1 MRYTMLS
8 SSKKLLKWRSG
19 QKLSILRLHRHRRSC
34 RISTIT
40 ESMVQM
46 PIMGRT
52 KSVCL
57 TGEENM
63 LKVFLAEDE
72 FIIREGIK
80 NNIDWQAHGYEFCGE
95 ASDGELAFPLIQK
108 TRPDILITDIKMP
121 FVDGLAL
128 SRLVKKEL
136 PETEIII
143 LSGYEEFDYAKEAIQ
158 IGVARYLLKPINGE
172 TLLQEID
179 SVAEIILGKQ
189 KEKEIREKYQKEM
202 EENSLRDQMDLFQ
215 HLVTGDCSMEELLS
229 VADKL
234 DLKIMAPWY
243 SIVLLKIQSMKHDY
257 EEYSGSIVVVDERI
271 AKLAEPEHV
280 LVFDRALEGRAF
292 LFKADSEEEL
302 LAYQKE
308 YLGDVKEVLSGY
320 ANLRYFGGIGTPVNR
335 LREIPASFE
344 DASHAFA
351 HRYLVAESCIL
362 DSSLLMQEGAAEQED
377 FRISAVNPE
386 QIDRAKMQE
395 FLRTGDLDE
404 VIYFVDEFFGK
415 LDGGAMKSR
424 IFRQYI
430 TMDAYFSIAD
440 FLKGLGL
447 QKDEIEAPDQDSSI
461 LQDEK
466 SAMDYIVRIM
476 NKALVLR
483 EKKASSRYE
492 DVVSEVIH
500 YIEDNYAQ
508 EELSLNLLASHVN
521 FSPNH
526 LSMIFSQQT
535 GQTLIRYLTDY
546 RMNRAKELLRC
557 SSKKSSVI
565 SMEVG
570 YKDPHYFS
578 YLFKKTQGMTPTQ
591 YRGGRAAEGEDL

>member
-1 MRYTMLS
+1 
-8 SSKKLLKWRSG
+8 
-19 QKLSILRLHRHRRSC
+19 
-34 RISTIT
+34 
-40 ESMVQM
+40 
-46 PIMGRT
+46 MGRT
-52 KSVCL
+52 KSFCL

-271 AKLAEPEHV
+271 VKLAEPEHV
-280 LVFDRALEGRAF
+280 LIFDRALEGRAF

-362 DSSLLMQEGAAEQED
+362 DSSLLMQEGAAEHED

-404 VIYFVDEFFGK
+404 VVYFVDEFFGK

-430 TMDAYFSIAD
+430 TMDAYFSIVD

-476 NKALVLR
+476 EKALVLR

>member
-1 MRYTMLS
+1 
-8 SSKKLLKWRSG
+8 
-19 QKLSILRLHRHRRSC
+19 
-34 RISTIT
+34 
-40 ESMVQM
+40 
-46 PIMGRT
+46 
-52 KSVCL
+52 
-57 TGEENM
+57 M

-158 IGVARYLLKPINGE
+158 IGVARYLLKPVNGE

-229 VADKL
+229 VAGKL

-280 LVFDRALEGRAF
+280 LIFDRALEGRAF
-292 LFKADSEEEL
+292 LFKADSEDEL

-308 YLGDVKEVLSGY
+308 YLGDVKEVLSSY
-320 ANLRYFGGIGTPVNR
+320 VNLRYFGGIGTPVNR

-386 QIDRAKMQE
+386 QIDRTKMQE

-404 VIYFVDEFFGK
+404 VVYFVDEFFGK

-430 TMDAYFSIAD
+430 TMDAYFSIVD

-476 NKALVLR
+476 EKALVLR

>member
-1 MRYTMLS
+1 
-8 SSKKLLKWRSG
+8 
-19 QKLSILRLHRHRRSC
+19 
-34 RISTIT
+34 
-40 ESMVQM
+40 
-46 PIMGRT
+46 MGRT
-52 KSVCL
+52 KSFCL

-280 LVFDRALEGRAF
+280 LIFDRALEGRAF
-292 LFKADSEEEL
+292 LFKADSEDEL

-308 YLGDVKEVLSGY
+308 YLGDVKEVLSSY
-320 ANLRYFGGIGTPVNR
+320 MNLRYFGGIGTPVNR

-386 QIDRAKMQE
+386 QIDRTKMQE

-404 VIYFVDEFFGK
+404 VVYFVDEFFGK

-430 TMDAYFSIAD
+430 TMDAYFSIVD

-476 NKALVLR
+476 EKALVLR

>member
-1 MRYTMLS
+1 
-8 SSKKLLKWRSG
+8 
-19 QKLSILRLHRHRRSC
+19 
-34 RISTIT
+34 
-40 ESMVQM
+40 
-46 PIMGRT
+46 MGRT

-271 AKLAEPEHV
+271 VKLAEPEHV
-280 LVFDRALEGRAF
+280 LIFDRALEGRAF

>member
-1 MRYTMLS
+1 
-8 SSKKLLKWRSG
+8 
-19 QKLSILRLHRHRRSC
+19 
-34 RISTIT
+34 
-40 ESMVQM
+40 
-46 PIMGRT
+46 
-52 KSVCL
+52 
-57 TGEENM
+57 M

-257 EEYSGSIVVVDERI
+257 EEYSGSIVAVDERI
-271 AKLAEPEHV
+271 VKLAEPEHV
-280 LVFDRALEGRAF
+280 LIFDRALEGRAF

-362 DSSLLMQEGAAEQED
+362 DSSLLMQEGAAEHED

-404 VIYFVDEFFGK
+404 VVYFVDEFFGK

-430 TMDAYFSIAD
+430 TMDAYFSIVD

-565 SMEVG
+565 SMEIG

-591 YRGGRAAEGEDL
+591 YRGGRVAEGEDL

>member
-1 MRYTMLS
+1 
-8 SSKKLLKWRSG
+8 
-19 QKLSILRLHRHRRSC
+19 
-34 RISTIT
+34 
-40 ESMVQM
+40 
-46 PIMGRT
+46 
-52 KSVCL
+52 
-57 TGEENM
+57 M

-215 HLVTGDCSMEELLS
+215 HLVTGDCSMEELFS

-280 LVFDRALEGRAF
+280 LIFDRALEGRAF

-483 EKKASSRYE
+483 EKRASSRYE

>member
-1 MRYTMLS
+1 
-8 SSKKLLKWRSG
+8 
-19 QKLSILRLHRHRRSC
+19 
-34 RISTIT
+34 
-40 ESMVQM
+40 
-46 PIMGRT
+46 
-52 KSVCL
+52 
-57 TGEENM
+57 M

-229 VADKL
+229 VAGKL

-271 AKLAEPEHV
+271 VKLAEPEHV
-280 LVFDRALEGRAF
+280 LIFDRALEGRAF

-362 DSSLLMQEGAAEQED
+362 DSSLLMQEGAAEHED

-386 QIDRAKMQE
+386 QIDRTKMQE

-404 VIYFVDEFFGK
+404 VVYFVDEFFGK

-430 TMDAYFSIAD
+430 TMDAYFSIVD

-476 NKALVLR
+476 EKALVLR

-500 YIEDNYAQ
+500 YIENNYAQ

>member
-1 MRYTMLS
+1 
-8 SSKKLLKWRSG
+8 
-19 QKLSILRLHRHRRSC
+19 
-34 RISTIT
+34 
-40 ESMVQM
+40 
-46 PIMGRT
+46 
-52 KSVCL
+52 
-57 TGEENM
+57 M

-280 LVFDRALEGRAF
+280 LIFDRALEGRAF
-292 LFKADSEEEL
+292 LFKADSEDEL

-308 YLGDVKEVLSGY
+308 YLGDVKEVFSSY
-320 ANLRYFGGIGTPVNR
+320 MNLRYFGGIGTPVNR

-386 QIDRAKMQE
+386 QIDRTKMQE

-404 VIYFVDEFFGK
+404 VVYFVDEFFGK
-415 LDGGAMKSR
+415 LDGGAMKSK

-430 TMDAYFSIAD
+430 TMDAYFSIVD

-476 NKALVLR
+476 EKALVLR

>member
-1 MRYTMLS
+1 
-8 SSKKLLKWRSG
+8 
-19 QKLSILRLHRHRRSC
+19 
-34 RISTIT
+34 
-40 ESMVQM
+40 
-46 PIMGRT
+46 
-52 KSVCL
+52 
-57 TGEENM
+57 M

-80 NNIDWQAHGYEFCGE
+80 NNIDWQAYGYEFCGE

-257 EEYSGSIVVVDERI
+257 EEYSGSIVAVDERI
-271 AKLAEPEHV
+271 VKLAEPEHV
-280 LVFDRALEGRAF
+280 LIFDRALEGRAF

-362 DSSLLMQEGAAEQED
+362 DSSLLMQEGAAEHED

>member
-1 MRYTMLS
+1 
-8 SSKKLLKWRSG
+8 
-19 QKLSILRLHRHRRSC
+19 
-34 RISTIT
+34 
-40 ESMVQM
+40 
-46 PIMGRT
+46 MGRT

-80 NNIDWQAHGYEFCGE
+80 NNIDWQAYGYEFCGE

-215 HLVTGDCSMEELLS
+215 HLVTGDCSMEELLF

-257 EEYSGSIVVVDERI
+257 EEYSGSIVAVDERI
-271 AKLAEPEHV
+271 VKLAEPEHV
-280 LVFDRALEGRAF
+280 LIFDRALEGRAF

-362 DSSLLMQEGAAEQED
+362 DSSLLMQEGAAEHED

-404 VIYFVDEFFGK
+404 VVYFVDEFFGK

-430 TMDAYFSIAD
+430 TMDAYFSIVD

-483 EKKASSRYE
+483 EKRASSRYE

>member
-1 MRYTMLS
+1 
-8 SSKKLLKWRSG
+8 
-19 QKLSILRLHRHRRSC
+19 
-34 RISTIT
+34 
-40 ESMVQM
+40 M

-280 LVFDRALEGRAF
+280 LIFDRALEGRAF

-362 DSSLLMQEGAAEQED
+362 DSSLLMQEGAAEHED

-404 VIYFVDEFFGK
+404 VVYFVDEFFGK

-447 QKDEIEAPDQDSSI
+447 QKDEIEAPDQDGSI

>member
-1 MRYTMLS
+1 
-8 SSKKLLKWRSG
+8 
-19 QKLSILRLHRHRRSC
+19 
-34 RISTIT
+34 
-40 ESMVQM
+40 
-46 PIMGRT
+46 MGRT
-52 KSVCL
+52 KSFCL

-229 VADKL
+229 VAGKL

-280 LVFDRALEGRAF
+280 LIFDRALEGRAF
-292 LFKADSEEEL
+292 LFKADSEDEL

-308 YLGDVKEVLSGY
+308 YLGDVKEVLSSY
-320 ANLRYFGGIGTPVNR
+320 MNLRYFGGIGTPVNR

-386 QIDRAKMQE
+386 QIDRTKMQE

-404 VIYFVDEFFGK
+404 VVYFVDEFFGK

-430 TMDAYFSIAD
+430 TMDAYFSIVD

-476 NKALVLR
+476 EKALVLR

>member
-1 MRYTMLS
+1 
-8 SSKKLLKWRSG
+8 
-19 QKLSILRLHRHRRSC
+19 
-34 RISTIT
+34 
-40 ESMVQM
+40 
-46 PIMGRT
+46 
-52 KSVCL
+52 
-57 TGEENM
+57 M

-280 LVFDRALEGRAF
+280 LIFDRALEGRAF
-292 LFKADSEEEL
+292 LFKADSEDEL

-308 YLGDVKEVLSGY
+308 YLGDVKEVLSSY
-320 ANLRYFGGIGTPVNR
+320 MNLRYFGGIGTPVNR

-362 DSSLLMQEGAAEQED
+362 DSSLLMQEGAVEQED

-386 QIDRAKMQE
+386 QIDRTKMQE

-404 VIYFVDEFFGK
+404 VVYFVDEFFGK

-430 TMDAYFSIAD
+430 TMDAYFSIVD

-483 EKKASSRYE
+483 EKRASSRYE

>member
-1 MRYTMLS
+1 
-8 SSKKLLKWRSG
+8 
-19 QKLSILRLHRHRRSC
+19 
-34 RISTIT
+34 
-40 ESMVQM
+40 
-46 PIMGRT
+46 MGRT

-362 DSSLLMQEGAAEQED
+362 DSSLLMQEGAAEHED

-483 EKKASSRYE
+483 EKRASSRYE

>member
-1 MRYTMLS
+1 
-8 SSKKLLKWRSG
+8 
-19 QKLSILRLHRHRRSC
+19 
-34 RISTIT
+34 
-40 ESMVQM
+40 
-46 PIMGRT
+46 MGRT

-271 AKLAEPEHV
+271 VKLAEPEHV
-280 LVFDRALEGRAF
+280 LIFDRALEGRAF

-386 QIDRAKMQE
+386 QIDRTKMQE

-404 VIYFVDEFFGK
+404 VVYFVDEFFGK

-430 TMDAYFSIAD
+430 TMDAYFSIVD

-476 NKALVLR
+476 EKALVLR

>member
-1 MRYTMLS
+1 
-8 SSKKLLKWRSG
+8 
-19 QKLSILRLHRHRRSC
+19 
-34 RISTIT
+34 
-40 ESMVQM
+40 
-46 PIMGRT
+46 
-52 KSVCL
+52 
-57 TGEENM
+57 M

-80 NNIDWQAHGYEFCGE
+80 NNIDWQAYGYEFCGE

-271 AKLAEPEHV
+271 VKLAEPEHV

-447 QKDEIEAPDQDSSI
+447 QKDEIEAPDQNSSI

-483 EKKASSRYE
+483 EKRASSRYE

>member
-1 MRYTMLS
+1 
-8 SSKKLLKWRSG
+8 
-19 QKLSILRLHRHRRSC
+19 
-34 RISTIT
+34 
-40 ESMVQM
+40 
-46 PIMGRT
+46 
-52 KSVCL
+52 
-57 TGEENM
+57 M

-280 LVFDRALEGRAF
+280 LIFDRALEGRAF
-292 LFKADSEEEL
+292 LFKADSEDEL

-308 YLGDVKEVLSGY
+308 YLGDVKEVFSSY
-320 ANLRYFGGIGTPVNR
+320 MNLRYFGGIGTPVNR

-386 QIDRAKMQE
+386 QIDRTKMQE

-404 VIYFVDEFFGK
+404 VVYFVDEFFGK

-430 TMDAYFSIAD
+430 TMDAYFSIVD

-476 NKALVLR
+476 EKALVLR

>member
-1 MRYTMLS
+1 
-8 SSKKLLKWRSG
+8 
-19 QKLSILRLHRHRRSC
+19 
-34 RISTIT
+34 
-40 ESMVQM
+40 
-46 PIMGRT
+46 
-52 KSVCL
+52 
-57 TGEENM
+57 M

-404 VIYFVDEFFGK
+404 VVYFVDEFFGK

-430 TMDAYFSIAD
+430 TMDAYFSIVD

>member
-1 MRYTMLS
+1 
-8 SSKKLLKWRSG
+8 
-19 QKLSILRLHRHRRSC
+19 
-34 RISTIT
+34 
-40 ESMVQM
+40 
-46 PIMGRT
+46 
-52 KSVCL
+52 
-57 TGEENM
+57 M

-80 NNIDWQAHGYEFCGE
+80 NNIDWQAYGYEFCGE

-121 FVDGLAL
+121 FIDGLAL

-271 AKLAEPEHV
+271 VKLAEPEHV

-362 DSSLLMQEGAAEQED
+362 DSSLLMQEGAAEHED

-404 VIYFVDEFFGK
+404 VVYFVDEFFGK

-430 TMDAYFSIAD
+430 TMDAYFSIVD

-447 QKDEIEAPDQDSSI
+447 QKDEIEAPDQDGSI

-483 EKKASSRYE
+483 EKRASSRYE

>member
-1 MRYTMLS
+1 
-8 SSKKLLKWRSG
+8 
-19 QKLSILRLHRHRRSC
+19 
-34 RISTIT
+34 
-40 ESMVQM
+40 
-46 PIMGRT
+46 
-52 KSVCL
+52 
-57 TGEENM
+57 M

-280 LVFDRALEGRAF
+280 LIFDRALEGRAF
-292 LFKADSEEEL
+292 LFKADSEDEL

-362 DSSLLMQEGAAEQED
+362 DSSLLMQEGAAENED

-386 QIDRAKMQE
+386 QIDRTKMQE

-404 VIYFVDEFFGK
+404 VVYFVDEFFGK

-430 TMDAYFSIAD
+430 TMDAYFSIVD

-476 NKALVLR
+476 DKALVLR

-500 YIEDNYAQ
+500 YIENNYAQ

>member
-1 MRYTMLS
+1 
-8 SSKKLLKWRSG
+8 
-19 QKLSILRLHRHRRSC
+19 
-34 RISTIT
+34 
-40 ESMVQM
+40 
-46 PIMGRT
+46 
-52 KSVCL
+52 
-57 TGEENM
+57 M

-172 TLLQEID
+172 TLLREID
-179 SVAEIILGKQ
+179 SVAEIILDKQ

-280 LVFDRALEGRAF
+280 LIFDRALEGRAF
-292 LFKADSEEEL
+292 LFKADSEDEL

-335 LREIPASFE
+335 LREISASFE

-362 DSSLLMQEGAAEQED
+362 DSRLLMQEGDAENED

-404 VIYFVDEFFGK
+404 VVYFVDEFFGK

-430 TMDAYFSIAD
+430 TMDAYFSIVD

-476 NKALVLR
+476 EKALVLR

>member
-1 MRYTMLS
+1 
-8 SSKKLLKWRSG
+8 
-19 QKLSILRLHRHRRSC
+19 
-34 RISTIT
+34 
-40 ESMVQM
+40 
-46 PIMGRT
+46 
-52 KSVCL
+52 
-57 TGEENM
+57 M

-202 EENSLRDQMDLFQ
+202 EENSLRDHMDLFQ

-243 SIVLLKIQSMKHDY
+243 SIVLLKIRSMKHDY

-280 LVFDRALEGRAF
+280 LIFDRALEGRAF
-292 LFKADSEEEL
+292 LFKADSEDEL

-308 YLGDVKEVLSGY
+308 YLGNVKEVLSGY
-320 ANLRYFGGIGTPVNR
+320 VNLRYFGGIGTPVNR

-362 DSSLLMQEGAAEQED
+362 DSSLLMQEGAAENED

-386 QIDRAKMQE
+386 QIDRTKMQE

-404 VIYFVDEFFGK
+404 VVYFVDEFFGK

-430 TMDAYFSIAD
+430 TMDAYFSIVD

-466 SAMDYIVRIM
+466 NAMEYIVRIM
-476 NKALVLR
+476 DKALVLR
-483 EKKASSRYE
+483 ERKASSRYE

-500 YIEDNYAQ
+500 YIENNYAQ

>member
-1 MRYTMLS
+1 
-8 SSKKLLKWRSG
+8 
-19 QKLSILRLHRHRRSC
+19 
-34 RISTIT
+34 
-40 ESMVQM
+40 
-46 PIMGRT
+46 MGRT
-52 KSVCL
+52 KSFCL
-57 TGEENM
+57 TGEGNM

-158 IGVARYLLKPINGE
+158 IGVARYLLKPVNGE

-280 LVFDRALEGRAF
+280 LIFDRALEGRAF

-362 DSSLLMQEGAAEQED
+362 DSSLLMQEGAAEHED

-386 QIDRAKMQE
+386 QIDRTKMQE

-404 VIYFVDEFFGK
+404 VVYFVDEFFGK

-430 TMDAYFSIAD
+430 TMDAYFSIVD

-476 NKALVLR
+476 EKALVLR

>member
-1 MRYTMLS
+1 
-8 SSKKLLKWRSG
+8 
-19 QKLSILRLHRHRRSC
+19 
-34 RISTIT
+34 
-40 ESMVQM
+40 
-46 PIMGRT
+46 
-52 KSVCL
+52 
-57 TGEENM
+57 M

-202 EENSLRDQMDLFQ
+202 EENFLRDQMDLFQ

-280 LVFDRALEGRAF
+280 LIFDRALEGRAF
-292 LFKADSEEEL
+292 LFKADSEDEL

-308 YLGDVKEVLSGY
+308 YLGDVKEVLSSY
-320 ANLRYFGGIGTPVNR
+320 VNLRYFGGIGTPVNR

-430 TMDAYFSIAD
+430 TMDAYFSIVD

-476 NKALVLR
+476 EKALVLR

>member
-1 MRYTMLS
+1 
-8 SSKKLLKWRSG
+8 
-19 QKLSILRLHRHRRSC
+19 
-34 RISTIT
+34 
-40 ESMVQM
+40 
-46 PIMGRT
+46 MGRT
-52 KSVCL
+52 KSFCL

-189 KEKEIREKYQKEM
+189 KEKEIRERYQKEM

-271 AKLAEPEHV
+271 VKLAEPEHV
-280 LVFDRALEGRAF
+280 LIFDRALEGRAF

-404 VIYFVDEFFGK
+404 VVYFVDEFFGK

-430 TMDAYFSIAD
+430 TMDAYFSIVD

-476 NKALVLR
+476 EKALVLR
-483 EKKASSRYE
+483 EKRASSRYE

>member
-1 MRYTMLS
+1 
-8 SSKKLLKWRSG
+8 
-19 QKLSILRLHRHRRSC
+19 
-34 RISTIT
+34 
-40 ESMVQM
+40 
-46 PIMGRT
+46 
-52 KSVCL
+52 
-57 TGEENM
+57 M

-158 IGVARYLLKPINGE
+158 IGVARYLLKPVNGE

-229 VADKL
+229 VAGKL

-271 AKLAEPEHV
+271 VKLAEPEHV
-280 LVFDRALEGRAF
+280 LIFDRALEGRAF

-362 DSSLLMQEGAAEQED
+362 DSSLLMQEGAAEHED

-386 QIDRAKMQE
+386 QIDRTKMQE

-404 VIYFVDEFFGK
+404 VVYFVDEFFGK

-430 TMDAYFSIAD
+430 TMDAYFSIVD

-476 NKALVLR
+476 EKALVLR

-565 SMEVG
+565 SME
-570 YKDPHYFS
+570 HS
-578 YLFKKTQGMTPTQ
+578 C
-591 YRGGRAAEGEDL
+591 

>member
-1 MRYTMLS
+1 
-8 SSKKLLKWRSG
+8 
-19 QKLSILRLHRHRRSC
+19 
-34 RISTIT
+34 
-40 ESMVQM
+40 
-46 PIMGRT
+46 
-52 KSVCL
+52 
-57 TGEENM
+57 M

-257 EEYSGSIVVVDERI
+257 EEYSGSIVAVDERI
-271 AKLAEPEHV
+271 VKLAEPEHV

-362 DSSLLMQEGAAEQED
+362 DSSLLMQEGAAEHED

-404 VIYFVDEFFGK
+404 VVYFVDEFFGK

-430 TMDAYFSIAD
+430 TMDAYFSIVD

-447 QKDEIEAPDQDSSI
+447 QKDEIEAPDQDGSI

-483 EKKASSRYE
+483 EKRASSRYE

>member
-1 MRYTMLS
+1 
-8 SSKKLLKWRSG
+8 
-19 QKLSILRLHRHRRSC
+19 
-34 RISTIT
+34 
-40 ESMVQM
+40 
-46 PIMGRT
+46 
-52 KSVCL
+52 
-57 TGEENM
+57 M

-179 SVAEIILGKQ
+179 SVAEIILDKQ
-189 KEKEIREKYQKEM
+189 KEKEIREKYQREM
-202 EENSLRDQMDLFQ
+202 EENSLRDQMNLFQ

-280 LVFDRALEGRAF
+280 LIFDRALEGRAF

-362 DSSLLMQEGAAEQED
+362 DSSLLMQEGAAENED

-386 QIDRAKMQE
+386 QIDRTKMQE

-430 TMDAYFSIAD
+430 TMDAYFSIVD

-476 NKALVLR
+476 DKALVLR

-500 YIEDNYAQ
+500 YIENNYAQ

>member
-1 MRYTMLS
+1 
-8 SSKKLLKWRSG
+8 
-19 QKLSILRLHRHRRSC
+19 
-34 RISTIT
+34 
-40 ESMVQM
+40 
-46 PIMGRT
+46 
-52 KSVCL
+52 
-57 TGEENM
+57 M

-280 LVFDRALEGRAF
+280 LIFDRALEGRAF
-292 LFKADSEEEL
+292 LFKADSEDEL

-308 YLGDVKEVLSGY
+308 YLGDVKEVLSSY
-320 ANLRYFGGIGTPVNR
+320 MNLRYFGGIGTPVNR

-386 QIDRAKMQE
+386 QIDRTKMQE

-404 VIYFVDEFFGK
+404 VVYFVDEFFGK

-430 TMDAYFSIAD
+430 TMDAYFSIVD

-466 SAMDYIVRIM
+466 SVMDYIVRIM
-476 NKALVLR
+476 EKALVLR

>member
-1 MRYTMLS
+1 
-8 SSKKLLKWRSG
+8 
-19 QKLSILRLHRHRRSC
+19 
-34 RISTIT
+34 
-40 ESMVQM
+40 
-46 PIMGRT
+46 
-52 KSVCL
+52 
-57 TGEENM
+57 M

-280 LVFDRALEGRAF
+280 LIFDRALEGRAF
-292 LFKADSEEEL
+292 LFKADSEDEL

-308 YLGDVKEVLSGY
+308 YLGDVKEVLSSY
-320 ANLRYFGGIGTPVNR
+320 VNLRYFGGIGTPVNR

-386 QIDRAKMQE
+386 QIDRTKMQE

-404 VIYFVDEFFGK
+404 VVYFVDEFFGK

-430 TMDAYFSIAD
+430 TMDAYFSIVD

-476 NKALVLR
+476 EKALVLR

>member
-1 MRYTMLS
+1 
-8 SSKKLLKWRSG
+8 
-19 QKLSILRLHRHRRSC
+19 
-34 RISTIT
+34 
-40 ESMVQM
+40 
-46 PIMGRT
+46 
-52 KSVCL
+52 
-57 TGEENM
+57 M

-280 LVFDRALEGRAF
+280 LIFDRALEGRAF
-292 LFKADSEEEL
+292 LFKADSEDEL

-308 YLGDVKEVLSGY
+308 YLGDVKEVLSSY
-320 ANLRYFGGIGTPVNR
+320 VNLRYFGGIGTPVNR

-404 VIYFVDEFFGK
+404 VIYFVDEFFDK

-430 TMDAYFSIAD
+430 TMDAYFSIVD

-476 NKALVLR
+476 EKALVLR

>member
-1 MRYTMLS
+1 
-8 SSKKLLKWRSG
+8 
-19 QKLSILRLHRHRRSC
+19 
-34 RISTIT
+34 
-40 ESMVQM
+40 
-46 PIMGRT
+46 
-52 KSVCL
+52 
-57 TGEENM
+57 M
-63 LKVFLAEDE
+63 LKVFFAEDE

-280 LVFDRALEGRAF
+280 LIFDRALEGRAF
-292 LFKADSEEEL
+292 LFKADSEDEL

-320 ANLRYFGGIGTPVNR
+320 VNLRYFGGIGTPVNR

-362 DSSLLMQEGAAEQED
+362 DSRLLMQEGAVEQED
-377 FRISAVNPE
+377 FRISAVNLE
-386 QIDRAKMQE
+386 QIDRTKMQE

-404 VIYFVDEFFGK
+404 VVYFVDEFFGK

-430 TMDAYFSIAD
+430 TMDAYFSIVD

-466 SAMDYIVRIM
+466 NAMEYIVRIM
-476 NKALVLR
+476 DKALVLR
-483 EKKASSRYE
+483 ERKASSRYE

-500 YIEDNYAQ
+500 YIENNYAQ

>member
-1 MRYTMLS
+1 
-8 SSKKLLKWRSG
+8 
-19 QKLSILRLHRHRRSC
+19 
-34 RISTIT
+34 
-40 ESMVQM
+40 
-46 PIMGRT
+46 
-52 KSVCL
+52 
-57 TGEENM
+57 M

-189 KEKEIREKYQKEM
+189 KEKEICEKYQKEM

-483 EKKASSRYE
+483 EKRASSRYE

>member
-1 MRYTMLS
+1 
-8 SSKKLLKWRSG
+8 
-19 QKLSILRLHRHRRSC
+19 
-34 RISTIT
+34 
-40 ESMVQM
+40 
-46 PIMGRT
+46 MGRT

-243 SIVLLKIQSMKHDY
+243 SIVLLKIQSMKHEY

-280 LVFDRALEGRAF
+280 LIFDRALEGRAF
-292 LFKADSEEEL
+292 LFKADSEDEL

-308 YLGDVKEVLSGY
+308 YLGNVKEVLSGY
-320 ANLRYFGGIGTPVNR
+320 VNLRYFGGIGTPVNR

-430 TMDAYFSIAD
+430 TMDAYFSIVD

-466 SAMDYIVRIM
+466 NSMDYIVRIM
-476 NKALVLR
+476 EKALVLR

>member
-1 MRYTMLS
+1 
-8 SSKKLLKWRSG
+8 
-19 QKLSILRLHRHRRSC
+19 
-34 RISTIT
+34 
-40 ESMVQM
+40 
-46 PIMGRT
+46 
-52 KSVCL
+52 
-57 TGEENM
+57 M

-80 NNIDWQAHGYEFCGE
+80 NNIDWQAYGYEFCGE

-271 AKLAEPEHV
+271 VKLAEPEHV
-280 LVFDRALEGRAF
+280 LIFDRALEGRAF

-362 DSSLLMQEGAAEQED
+362 DSSLLMQEGAAEHED

-404 VIYFVDEFFGK
+404 VVYFVDEFFGK

-476 NKALVLR
+476 EKALVLR